1 MGNVMGKKKP
11 LKEVLRENK
20 RMINRAVREL
30 DREKQGLEREEQRL
44 TMEIKKA
51 ARANQMASVK
61 IMAKDLVRTRQYIA
75 KFIEMRSH
83 LQGTAL
89 KLQTVKS
96 HQAMAEAMS
105 STAQAMY
112 KMNKVV
118 NVSSITKMMAE
129 FEKENAKT
137 EMMQEIMG
145 DAIDDAMQDDNAEEE
160 EDRIVGQ
167 VLDEIGI
174 SMAEEVPDAAGL
186 GSLATPTAATP
197 EKVPAAAAAVG
208 GDGGGGGG
216 GDSALSDLEAR
227 LNNLK
232 R

>member
-1 MGNVMGKKKP
+1 MGNVFGRDKP

-30 DREKQGLEREEQRL
+30 DREKAALEREEKRL
-44 TMEIKKA
+44 TIEIKKMA
-51 ARANQMASVK
+51 KEQQMSAVK
-61 IMAKDLVRTRQYIA
+61 IMAKDLVRTRQYIT

-83 LQGTAL
+83 LQGCAL

-105 STAQAMY
+105 STAKAMY
-112 KMNKVV
+112 KMNKAVD
-118 NVSSITKMMAE
+118 STAISKMMAE
-129 FEKENAKT
+129 FERENAKS
-137 EMMQEIMG
+137 EMMQELMG
-145 DAIDDAMQDDNAEEE
+145 DAIDDALEGDANEEE
-160 EDRIVGQ
+160 EERIVSQ

-174 SMAEEVPDAAGL
+174 SFEGEIPDAPQKLGTPAQAEAAPSRVAEPAG
-186 GSLATPTAATP
+186 GSDDP
-197 EKVPAAAAAVG
+197 
-208 GDGGGGGG
+208 
-216 GDSALSDLEAR
+216 ALSELEAR